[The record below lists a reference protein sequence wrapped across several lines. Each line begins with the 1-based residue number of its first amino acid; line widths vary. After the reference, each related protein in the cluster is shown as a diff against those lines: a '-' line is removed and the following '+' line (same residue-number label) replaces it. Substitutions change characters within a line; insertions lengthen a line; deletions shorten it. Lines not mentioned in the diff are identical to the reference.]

1 MTSVLRVLNGRGDT
15 KIEWD
20 HNDPSQVESARKIIH
35 DLRLQGY
42 LFFLV
47 DGNPADEVTAGSG
60 ALIVRKLTAEEVVE
74 EPSALVPEIAEAV
87 EPVKLVP
94 GSVPGVCAKCGRPR
108 HRGRC
113 RKAEIEANVTP
124 DRHVVGVRPVR
135 GG

>member
-1 MTSVLRVLNGRGDT
+1 MNTLSILNGKGDT
-15 KIEWD
+15 KLTWD
-20 HNDPSQVESARKIIH
+20 AADPEQCREARATVAELK
-35 DLRLQGY
+35 RAGY